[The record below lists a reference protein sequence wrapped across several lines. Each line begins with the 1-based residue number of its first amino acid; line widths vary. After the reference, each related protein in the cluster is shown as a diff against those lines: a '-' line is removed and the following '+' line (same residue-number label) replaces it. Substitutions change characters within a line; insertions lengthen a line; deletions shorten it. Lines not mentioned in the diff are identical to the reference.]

1 MKRTTTERV
10 GRSILFEDLRL
21 PGGLIVPPG
30 RYTWWY
36 HSFNYRL
43 NPARKLSGSVSYRFD
58 KDYYGEGGKRH
69 QWQISPILKLSSR
82 LSTDIRY
89 TMNRIGLFGGEL
101 ETFHQVNSGLNIA
114 FSRKWLTSVK
124 LQYNSSS
131 DVIGVN
137 FRLNYIYRP
146 GDDFFIV
153 YNDFRDRTDAPAELD
168 RSLAIKFT
176 HSFDF

>member
-1 MKRTTTERV
+1 M
-10 GRSILFEDLRL
+10 
-21 PGGLIVPPG
+21 
-30 RYTWWY
+30 
-36 HSFNYRL
+36 
-43 NPARKLSGSVSYRFD
+43 SYRFD

-101 ETFHQVNSGLNIA
+101 ETFHQVNSGLNYA

-153 YNDFRDRTDAPAELD
+153 YNENRDFNNAFGGLINRTL
-168 RSLAIKFT
+168 LVKFN

>member
-1 MKRTTTERV
+1 
-10 GRSILFEDLRL
+10 
-21 PGGLIVPPG
+21 
-30 RYTWWY
+30 
-36 HSFNYRL
+36 
-43 NPARKLSGSVSYRFD
+43 
-58 KDYYGEGGKRH
+58 
-69 QWQISPILKLSSR
+69 
-82 LSTDIRY
+82 
-89 TMNRIGLFGGEL
+89 LFGGEL